1 MLKKTILTAIILTF
15 GTSFAYAAGSDINAN
30 IQQKSTISN
39 SKVIGAS
46 DLEVD
51 FGEIPFVSKVVKGG
65 ISGEMSVNTIEN
77 TKGKLEGQIIQT
89 NNMDSAVVVASEINK
104 LVNDGGTVQQG
115 SVINQ
120 DSTINDNSVVV
131 GASVNKIKNSKK

>member
-1 MLKKTILTAIILTF
+1 
-15 GTSFAYAAGSDINAN
+15 
-30 IQQKSTISN
+30 
-39 SKVIGAS
+39 
-46 DLEVD
+46 LEVD